1 MVVVSG
7 SIGGSLRDGTHENTD
22 YGLDQIT
29 DINLLGSEYIFIKGN
44 ALDEIEKIILIAD
57 EDGTPI
63 FKDGVDTGRIL
74 DEGEHTIYRGGDY
87 TNGSNMYISTYDP
100 STTPTTVPKKLVAYQ
115 GIGYAGGSNPGANQ
129 GLVYV
134 PPLSC
139 SSRGNIDNIPF
150 INRIA

>member
-1 MVVVSG
+1 M
-7 SIGGSLRDGTHENTD
+7 
-22 YGLDQIT
+22 
-29 DINLLGSEYIFIKGN
+29 N

-63 FKDGVDTGRIL
+63 FKDGVDTGRVL
-74 DEGEHTIYRGGDY
+74 DEGEHTIYEGEDY

-115 GIGYAGGSNPGANQ
+115 GIGYAEWGGNPGANQ

-150 INRIA
+150 INRIASNKMLGGTLTILTEDGAVLEVFRQEPVNLAF